1 MNSYCRKTLNMEIVS
16 FQSKC
21 SVITLLYSQ
30 LLSLNFK
37 CALEIAALIFVIY
50 GSHFWKKNKEWWC
63 RIFHF
68 GVRVFV
74 ASSLKYDWVSCIYFV
89 SRNLAKLIRWSRD
102 VFSVDSP
109 GCSAAGFLPFHRA
122 CFSCPS
128 PTLQPCPGPAALR
141 RVRTAAGDTF
151 ALSLSSRGKR
161 SVCHKESA
169 LSHGACVF
177 IESWLRSWFSGGF
190 IRNRCRILSH
200 AFSHINRYDRVISL
214 LWPVICSGW
223 YWLILNIAF
232 QEFLGYGT

>member
-1 MNSYCRKTLNMEIVS
+1 MLRFPIHEQNVFLHSLRGPFIGSRSVGHTVLHLFHQIDTEVFRFLSTRK
-16 FQSKC
+16 
-21 SVITLLYSQ
+21 
-30 LLSLNFK
+30 
-37 CALEIAALIFVIY
+37 
-50 GSHFWKKNKEWWC
+50 WC

-89 SRNLAKLIRWSRD
+89 SRNLAKLIRWSQD

-200 AFSHINRYDRVISL
+200 AFSRINRYDRVISL